1 MNIAKFFN
9 FLLLG
14 LIITFCILI
23 YIKMHKYPN
32 EVINKISNGTEI
44 MDADLYSKQLLYLSI
59 KDNNCKLDYSK
70 LKNNPTEI
78 IGSTFQSPVLILR
91 YSAFN
96 CNSCIDFCL
105 SKLEQYFPNYKNDKH
120 LMFIYSNYPKNYK
133 TDFLQTLNLEKENLG
148 LYTEDAN
155 LPFLFVLHKG
165 IVNHVFVPDGKYPE
179 HYDLYLKE
187 IIKKYFNK

>member
-1 MNIAKFFN
+1 MCFDFYKIQIPTNQVVDERAN
-9 FLLLG
+9 ET
-14 LIITFCILI
+14 LIEDL
-23 YIKMHKYPN
+23 
-32 EVINKISNGTEI
+32 
-44 MDADLYSKQLLYLSI
+44 DLYYQQLLYLGLM
-59 KDNNCKLDYSK
+59 DNNSELEFSK
-70 LKNNPTEI
+70 LKTTQSAI
-78 IGSTFQSPVLILR
+78 IESMYNTPVLVVR

-105 SKLEQYFPNYKNDKH
+105 SKLEQFFPNYKNDKH

>member
-1 MNIAKFFN
+1 MAKFFN

-14 LIITFCILI
+14 LILMLCVLI
-23 YIKMHKYPN
+23 FIKIQLPTKQVVDEGAN
-32 EVINKISNGTEI
+32 ETLIE
-44 MDADLYSKQLLYLSI
+44 DLDLYYQQLLYLGLM
-59 KDNNCKLDYSK
+59 DNNSELEFSK
-70 LKNNPTEI
+70 LKTTQSAI
-78 IGSTFQSPVLILR
+78 IESMYNTPVLVVR

-105 SKLEQYFPNYKNDKH
+105 SKLEQFFPNFNNDKH